1 MSNESKKYKSYK
13 FLESINY
20 SKYTRTELMKMIMNE
35 FNVSRTTAYDYLGNF
50 EYNNNYNT
58 GEKPNIFTQ
67 LKLSIGQKCK
77 VTEISHAKEVVE
89 RYGRIAYI
97 NDNGIGIR
105 IKKDNDSY
113 IETFNVPDLMNDSRK
128 LTLWYVGEW
137 VHFTLKGVRINNKF
151 SFKELIK
158 DDKAS

>member
-1 MSNESKKYKSYK
+1 MSNESKKYKAYK
-13 FLESINY
+13 FLKGINY

-35 FNVSRTTAYDYLGNF
+35 FNVSRTTAYDYLDYF
-50 EYNNNYNT
+50 EYNNNYIT
-58 GEKPNIFTQ
+58 GEKPNIFTG

-105 IKKDNDSY
+105 IKKTESSY
-113 IETFNVPDLMNDSRK
+113 IESFNVPDLINDSRK
-128 LTLWYVGEW
+128 LILWYENKW
-137 VHFTLKGVRINNKF
+137 IHFSLKGVKLTNKF

-158 DDKAS
+158 NDKAS